1 MSLRSTRPTVVDLD
15 PSDLTQQT
23 HAVALYFNMLKTY
36 EANRVHAGGIVKVAT
51 TPSAQLTGVGN
62 TTWSVD
68 VEAIIA
74 ACGGVLKEIALAADF
89 SIHAGSFLT
98 GLASLSSAI
107 AAIVLKNVSGT
118 VTMVA
123 VIGTPFVTASGGV
136 GPSDAVIQAAVGAGN
151 AWVQVSEATLNRTA
165 DTTVTESWDSTQRP
179 ALGINVDEVFATFV
193 G

>member
-1 MSLRSTRPTVVDLD
+1 MGTRSAQYAVVDLD
-15 PSDLTQQT
+15 PSDLAQQT
-23 HAVALYFNMLKTY
+23 HALSNYFNMIKTH
-36 EANRVHAGGIVKVAT
+36 EANRVHGGGIVKVAT

-68 VEAIIA
+68 IEAIIT
-74 ACGGVLKEIALAADF
+74 ACGGVLKELGVQADF

-107 AAIVLKNVSGT
+107 AAIVMKNVSGT

-123 VIGTPFVTASGGV
+123 VIGTPFVTAGGGV
-136 GPSDAVIQAAVGAGN
+136 GPTDAVIQAAVGAGN
-151 AWVQVSEATLNRTA
+151 AWVKVTEATLNRTA
-165 DTTVTESWDSTQRP
+165 DTTVTESWDNTKRP
-179 ALGINVDEVFATFV
+179 VLGVNVDGSFATFT